1 MPQNGTDIKGETTF
15 MPLPLEGITVVSA
28 EQALAAPF
36 ASRHLADLGATV
48 IKLERPDGGDFARRY
63 DRTVN
68 GLASAFV
75 WLNRSKKSLT
85 LDLSHPE
92 SAEVLD
98 ALLDRADVFLHNLKP
113 STLPKLGLETAKLQA
128 RHEQLIV
135 CDISGYGDAT
145 GRFAD
150 KKAYD
155 LLVQAE
161 VGLLSITGT
170 EQEPAKAGIS
180 VADIAAGSYAFSGIL
195 AALFE
200 RERTGLARA
209 VSVSLLDSLAEWM
222 GHPMYYATYG
232 GVQPARA
239 GTSHGIIAP
248 YGPFTVGDG
257 STVVL
262 AVQNHGE
269 WVDLCTK
276 VLGRP
281 ELVDHPDFVDNT
293 ARVAHRVELATIIQ
307 AELAGMTDETALAL
321 LDAAGIANA
330 RLNTIQ
336 GFVDDHR
343 AALPHRWTQVDTPV
357 GPVDAM
363 LPLLPRGVEAPMG
376 PVPALGEHT
385 DEVLR
390 WLGLSET
397 HIDTLRDRG
406 TTGARTT

>member
-1 MPQNGTDIKGETTF
+1 MT
-15 MPLPLEGITVVSA
+15 LPLEGITVVSA

-85 LDLSHPE
+85 LDLSRPG
-92 SAEVLD
+92 SGAVLDEVLS
-98 ALLDRADVFLHNLKP
+98 RADVFLHNLKP
-113 STLPKLGLETAKLQA
+113 STLPKLGLETADLQS
-128 RHEQLIV
+128 RHPRLIV

-170 EQEPAKAGIS
+170 EHEPAKAGIS

-195 AALFE
+195 TALFE
-200 RERTGLARA
+200 RERTGVARA
-209 VSVSLLDSLAEWM
+209 ISVSLLDSLAEWM

-257 STVVL
+257 STVML
-262 AVQNHGE
+262 AVQNHSE
-269 WVDLCTK
+269 WVSLCTD

-281 ELVDHPDFVDNT
+281 DLVNDPDFADNT
-293 ARVAHRVELATIIQ
+293 ARVEHRVELAAIIES
-307 AELAGMTDETALAL
+307 ELKGFTNEAL
-321 LDAAGIANA
+321 LELLDRAGIANA

-343 AALPHRWTQVDTPV
+343 AAMPQRWTQVDSPV
-357 GPVDAM
+357 GPIDVIK
-363 LPLLPRGVEAPMG
+363 PLVARGVEPQMG

-385 DEVLR
+385 DEILR
-390 WLGLSET
+390 WAGLSESD
-397 HIDTLRDRG
+397 IQQLREHG
-406 TTGARTT
+406 TTGAA